1 MLRESKLSECDSCL
15 LVVLECVM
23 GCLQNNQNDQEM
35 DVRKLRFRHPLP
47 GLGCVLRTQK
57 TARKWMHISCAS
69 GIRFLASGV
78 FAEHRNGLDIPAEKQ
93 AFRGCIQASG
103 VFGGIRINYLVTEMR
118 WVSPEV
124 RDLTMYTPLSFTRLF
139 TLLRT
144 SKLLEA
150 STRPTNEPFNP

>member
-47 GLGCVLRTQK
+47 GLGGVLRTQK

-69 GIRFLASGV
+69 GIRFL
-78 FAEHRNGLDIPAEKQ
+78 
-93 AFRGCIQASG
+93 ASG

-150 STRPTNEPFNP
+150 STRPTNLPFKP